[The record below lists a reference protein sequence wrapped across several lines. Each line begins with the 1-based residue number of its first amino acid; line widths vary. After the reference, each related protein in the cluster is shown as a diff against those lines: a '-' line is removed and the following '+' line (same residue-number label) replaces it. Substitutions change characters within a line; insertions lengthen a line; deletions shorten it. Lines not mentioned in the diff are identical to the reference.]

1 MPDEGYTSAHTG
13 AAVDDVV
20 TKFPSHH
27 ARHATDGAD
36 PVTPA
41 EIGAAALDTNSKV
54 SPAQASSHIV
64 DVSASKTFALM
75 DAGTFQRVT
84 GSSSITLTIPANS
97 SVAFPVG
104 TEIEIC
110 RYGTGAVQIANA
122 LGVTI
127 YSANNLK
134 SIAMQYATIGLKQV
148 ETNVWLL
155 SGSLA

>member
-1 MPDEGYTSAHTG
+1 MAENYTSAHTG
-13 AAVDDVV
+13 AAIDEVV

-27 ARHATDGAD
+27 ARHAIGGEDELAPAD
-36 PVTPA
+36 
-41 EIGAAALDTNSKV
+41 IGAAALDTNSKV
-54 SPAQASSHIV
+54 SPAQAASYIV
-64 DVSASKTFALM
+64 DVSASKTLALT

-84 GSSSITLTIPANS
+84 AAATITIPANA

-104 TEIEIC
+104 TEIEVC
-110 RYGTGAVQIANA
+110 RYGSGAVQIANA

-148 ETNVWLL
+148 ETDIWLL